1 MSLNRFAVAILLAA
15 ACIGGELAC
24 GPNFPWQLLSLRDR
38 TVSDRVELNFAFE
51 ASRLVPAA
59 SSLPQAVE
67 PGRADVPEA
76 VTSEREEAQS
86 GAWRNLGV
94 GSDVAALEAKLEA
107 ARAADNGEAALAA
120 GAGLPVAVATYIA
133 GAVEFQ
139 ADRLESALRYFEAID
154 ELPPDQRQV
163 RVVAAAFM
171 RGRVHQQLGQLDPAR
186 ATFQAARRYADAGAP
201 DPMGLGVAS
210 LGEEARLDLVEAG
223 FIDTPWP
230 VPANDVDDAAF
241 VRLIANAVRL
251 YAEQA
256 NRGSQIAVL
265 SLGEVARLL
274 MGEEDLTLVMADPL
288 VRQLLV
294 THLVSLDRGGYY
306 WDEKENR
313 GPETVRAIEAV
324 LSQPAPSGGDVDRL
338 AALAY
343 QGGRYDLAER
353 LVTATNRPLGLWV
366 RAKLALRRGDRESA
380 VRDWTAAFTA
390 SEQAGSASLDDGSAT
405 RLRGELAVMR
415 LSQGEYRDSLLLL
428 FPVAGTYWGDIIYIA
443 ERVLTVDELKTFVDG
458 LPPAPATPQNQD
470 NDDGWRS
477 SKSPVAGLRNL
488 LGRRLVRAGRT
499 AEALAY
505 FPAKKADRSSDEPDG
520 NRANVEDVRGY
531 IAAIDAARA
540 PSFEWPWQTVSRGEA
555 LFRLATMTRVQGM
568 GLAGTSGPPD
578 MWEVYGAFPGGYGQA
593 SPNGWA
599 KTPSPLL
606 GPDEASR
613 FAASAP
619 KPDARFHYRAIA
631 ADKAVAAA
639 DLLPQRSQ
647 AYAATLCWAAR
658 YAIDSGDDDRATAI
672 YKRYVATGAYQA
684 WAKNFGRECVE
695 PDFEAA
701 KTFWQRR
708 VTTWVKQMAGSARRH
723 SGLLAALAI
732 AFVVVVFLGRRILRG
747 RQPEVA

>member
-1 MSLNRFAVAILLAA
+1 MSFNRFGVAILLAA
-15 ACIGGELAC
+15 AGIGGALAC
-24 GPNFPWQLLSLRDR
+24 GPNFPWQLLSFRDR

-51 ASRLVPAA
+51 ASRLVAA
-59 SSLPQAVE
+59 PKNLPQAVE
-67 PGRADVPEA
+67 PGRVDVPEA

-86 GAWRNLGV
+86 GAWRSLGA
-94 GSDVAALEAKLEA
+94 GGDVAALEAKLEA
-107 ARAADNGEAALAA
+107 ARAADNGEAALVA

-139 ADRLESALRYFEAID
+139 ADRLEAALRYFDAID
-154 ELPPDQRQV
+154 QLPPEQRQV

-171 RGRVHQQLGQLDPAR
+171 RGRVHQQLGQLEQAR
-186 ATFQAARRYADAGAP
+186 AAFQAARRHAEAGAP

-223 FIDTPWP
+223 FIDTSWP

-256 NRGSQIAVL
+256 ARGSQIAVL

-294 THLVSLDRGGYY
+294 THLVSLDRGGYG
-306 WDEKENR
+306 DEKEHR
-313 GPETVRAIEAV
+313 APETVRAMEAV
-324 LSQPAPSGGDVDRL
+324 LSQPAPSGADVDRL

-343 QGGRYDLAER
+343 QGGRYELAER
-353 LVTATNRPLGLWV
+353 LVLATNRPLGLWV
-366 RAKLALRRGDRESA
+366 RAKLALRRGDREAA
-380 VRDWTAAFTA
+380 VRDWTVAFTA
-390 SEQAGSASLDDGSAT
+390 TEQAGPASLDDESKT

-415 LSQGEYRDSLLLL
+415 LSQGEYRDSLQLL
-428 FPVAGTYWGDIIYIA
+428 FPVAGTYWGDVIYIA
-443 ERVLTVDELKTFVDG
+443 ERVLTLDELKTFVDG
-458 LPPAPATPQNQD
+458 LPPPPATPQNQD

-477 SKSPVAGLRNL
+477 SKSPVLGLRSL

-505 FPAKKADRSSDEPDG
+505 FPAKKADRTSDEPDG
-520 NRANVEDVRGY
+520 DRATVEDVRGY
-531 IAAIDAARA
+531 IAAVDAARD
-540 PSFEWPWQTVSRGEA
+540 PSFEWPWQKVSRGEA

-568 GLAGTSGPPD
+568 GLMGTTGPPD
-578 MWEVYGAFPGGYGQA
+578 MWEVYGSFPYGYGQA
-593 SPNGWA
+593 SPNGLA
-599 KTPSPLL
+599 KSSSALL
-606 GPDEASR
+606 GPDEERR

-619 KPDARFHYRAIA
+619 RPDARFHYRAIA
-631 ADKAVAAA
+631 ADRAVAAA

-658 YAIDSGDDDRATAI
+658 YALDSGDDDRATAI

-708 VTTWVKQMAGSARRH
+708 VTAWVKQLAGSAWRH
-723 SGLLAALAI
+723 SGLLAGLAI
-732 AFVVVVFLGRRILRG
+732 AFVVVVFLGRRVLRA
-747 RQPEVA
+747 RRPEVA